1 MDGRVKEVNR
11 VVRGYDKYLFAQRE
25 RNGAIHIYRRTS
37 NPADPMHIVFCL
49 TNNWVASGRP
59 VEWGLEVIVSRLR
72 AMDLWAD
79 ETELDR
85 IERQNIIRDASKER
99 SRQNN
104 VESFLYDFRKQFARA
119 TDGINTSALKT
130 DRRALKGA

>member
-25 RNGAIHIYRRTS
+25 RNGAIHVYRRTL
-37 NPADPMHIVFCL
+37 NPADPMHSVFCL
-49 TNNWVASGRP
+49 TDTWVASGRP
-59 VEWGLEVIVSRLR
+59 VEWGLEVIVARLR

-85 IERQNIIRDASKER
+85 IEQQQVIRDASKER
-99 SRQNN
+99 HRHSS
-104 VESFLYDFRKQFARA
+104 VEAFLHDFRKSFARA
-119 TDGINTSALKT
+119 TDGINTSGLKT